1 MRIVLILIAA
11 ILIPAAVIAGYV
23 LLNREPIPYSG
34 QLVSVN
40 VYPIHRDITSKTT
53 VEGIGG
59 QAETYDEIIVLADVS
74 IKDVGKIPLFL
85 HDMSATA
92 LLPDETDT
100 STAASGTDFNNIFTA
115 YPDLK
120 QYEKAPLRRDLTLQP
135 GQQTEGMMVFNYQ
148 LNKTQW
154 DSRSGMDI
162 NISFLHHPPMVL
174 HIAK

>member
-1 MRIVLILIAA
+1 MRIVFILIAA
-11 ILIPAAVIAGYV
+11 ILIPVVVVAGYV
-23 LLNREPIPYSG
+23 YLNREATPYSG
-34 QLVSVN
+34 QVVSLN

-59 QAETYDEIIVLADVS
+59 QAETYDEIIVLADVT

-100 STAASGTDFNNIFTA
+100 STAASGTDFNNVFTA
-115 YPDLK
+115 YSDLK
-120 QYEKAPLRRDLTLQP
+120 QYQKAPLRRDLTLQP
-135 GQQTEGMMVFNYQ
+135 GQQTEGQMVFNYQ
-148 LNKTQW
+148 LSKAQW

-162 NISFLHHPPMVL
+162 NISFLHHPPLVL